1 METVGWQ
8 SDPDGRGT
16 FTLVSNCIFTLLICV
31 YSAMHLNV
39 PPRGESVPSFWLRN
53 IRWALLGIFGPELV
67 VFIAWRQYLSAKA
80 IAKKSQSINSGRD
93 SSEQECQT
101 EKPKPMVTELWRLQC
116 GVLKYSQESQ
126 ETPSDSGDL
135 HSGWN
140 IVNGFCAGMGCFAFN
155 PITFTTDT
163 GTPVL
168 APEYKRLTL
177 TARGVA
183 LLADCGLLP
192 DIETNYLKDKSKSDG
207 LSKFIAYVQATWL
220 IVQVIG
226 RLVLGLQVTL
236 LEINTLGHV
245 FCALLIYVLW
255 WHKPRM
261 VQEPISLDG
270 NWMGPLCAYMY
281 MSSSINGQA
290 RESTGTLQDT
300 IIKPELTTIALLP
313 DEHCKYT
320 NHGVIGAAHDR
331 PTRSPSDGSLSIREW
346 TSQTAKRSPLITSR
360 TSDRVAT
367 RCTTGG
373 SFVLRRTLSSST
385 EENSDSISHLEHCNE
400 SQDCDTARALRWCLA
415 AEAVLTYP
423 AIKSRFTPVTLTDT
437 SGNQMTSLQQ
447 NHAEEF
453 LEEHCSNWS
462 TEGLLP
468 GEYGLVMGMALW
480 FASMAF
486 GAIHA
491 AAWYDYFPTPIE
503 SWLWRC
509 SAIYISWS
517 GLVWC
522 VINLIAQISKPFDDY
537 WNRTRLLRPPF
548 ANSIPV
554 VVAGLVCGALYI
566 FARGYLVVEAFI
578 SIRKLPLSAYQ
589 TPDWTQVIPHL

>member
-1 METVGWQ
+1 MCPQET
-8 SDPDGRGT
+8 R
-16 FTLVSNCIFTLLICV
+16 
-31 YSAMHLNV
+31 
-39 PPRGESVPSFWLRN
+39 
-53 IRWALLGIFGPELV
+53 
-67 VFIAWRQYLSAKA
+67 
-80 IAKKSQSINSGRD
+80 
-93 SSEQECQT
+93 
-101 EKPKPMVTELWRLQC
+101 
-116 GVLKYSQESQ
+116 
-126 ETPSDSGDL
+126 ETPSVSDGL

-140 IVNGFCAGMGCFAFN
+140 IVHGFCAGMGCFAFN
-155 PITFTTDT
+155 PTNLTTDT
-163 GTPVL
+163 GTPIL
-168 APEYKRLTL
+168 APEYRRVTL

-207 LSKFIAYVQATWL
+207 LSKFIACVQAAWL

-270 NWMGPLCAYMY
+270 NSMGPLCAYMY
-281 MSSSINGQA
+281 MSSSMSGQL
-290 RESTGTLQDT
+290 RESTGTFNDT
-300 IIKPELTTIALLP
+300 TRKPELTTIALFP
-313 DEHCKYT
+313 DAHCKDA
-320 NHGVIGAAHDR
+320 NHGKFGTPCNRV
-331 PTRSPSDGSLSIREW
+331 TRSPSDSSLSIREW
-346 TSQTAKRSPLITSR
+346 TSRTAERHLSNPLNSSR
-360 TSDRVAT
+360 VDDGAAT
-367 RCTTGG
+367 RCTTRGC
-373 SFVLRRTLSSST
+373 FVLRRRLSSYT
-385 EENSDSISHLEHCNE
+385 NDDPDSISRLESCNE
-400 SQDCDTARALRWCLA
+400 SRDCDAARALRWCLA

-423 AIKSRFTPVTLTDT
+423 AIRSRFTPVTHTDT
-437 SGNQMTSLQQ
+437 SGNQTTSLQQ
-447 NHAEEF
+447 NQAEEF
-453 LEEHCSNWS
+453 VEEHCSNWS

-491 AAWYDYFPTPIE
+491 AAWYDYFPTPTE

-517 GLVWC
+517 GLLWC
-522 VINLIAQISKPFDDY
+522 LINLAAQVSQPFDDY
-537 WNRTRLLRPPF
+537 WNRTRLLHPPF
-548 ANSIPV
+548 AKSIPV
-554 VVAGLVCGALYI
+554 VIAGFVCGSLYI

-578 SIRKLPLSAYQ
+578 SIRKLPVSAYQ

>member
-1 METVGWQ
+1 
-8 SDPDGRGT
+8 
-16 FTLVSNCIFTLLICV
+16 
-31 YSAMHLNV
+31 
-39 PPRGESVPSFWLRN
+39 
-53 IRWALLGIFGPELV
+53 
-67 VFIAWRQYLSAKA
+67 
-80 IAKKSQSINSGRD
+80 
-93 SSEQECQT
+93 
-101 EKPKPMVTELWRLQC
+101 
-116 GVLKYSQESQ
+116 
-126 ETPSDSGDL
+126 
-135 HSGWN
+135 
-140 IVNGFCAGMGCFAFN
+140 MGCFAFN
-155 PITFTTDT
+155 PINLTTDT
-163 GTPVL
+163 GTPIL
-168 APEYKRLTL
+168 APESKRLTL

-207 LSKFIAYVQATWL
+207 LSKFIACVQAAWL

-281 MSSSINGQA
+281 MSSSISGQS
-290 RESTGTLQDT
+290 RESAGTFQDT
-300 IIKPELTTIALLP
+300 QIKPELTTIALLP

-320 NHGVIGAAHDR
+320 NHGGFGAHNRA
-331 PTRSPSDGSLSIREW
+331 TRSPSDGSLSIREW
-346 TSQTAKRSPLITSR
+346 TSRTAEKPSLNSQITSR
-360 TSDRVAT
+360 TDNHAAT
-367 RCTTGG
+367 RCTTRGC
-373 SFVLRRTLSSST
+373 FVLRRRLSSYA
-385 EENSDSISHLEHCNE
+385 EDEPDGISRLEQCND
-400 SQDCDTARALRWCLA
+400 SQDDDAAQARRWCLA

-423 AIKSRFTPVTLTDT
+423 AIRSRFTPVPHT
-437 SGNQMTSLQQ
+437 SPSAAQTTSLQQ
-447 NHAEEF
+447 NRAEEF

-491 AAWYDYFPTPIE
+491 AAWYDYFPTSTE
-503 SWLWRC
+503 AWLWRC

-517 GLVWC
+517 GLLWC
-522 VINLIAQISKPFDDY
+522 LINLAAQVSKPFDDY

-548 ANSIPV
+548 AKSVPV
-554 VVAGLVCGALYI
+554 VVAGLVCGSLYV
-566 FARGYLVVEAFI
+566 FARVYLVVEAFI
-578 SIRKLPLSAYQ
+578 SIRKLPVSAYQ